1 MRISDWSSDVC
12 SSDLVRVRH
21 LTSDGYFEDQVSAV
35 WGRAWSRG
43 SITAMANWSRN
54 DTLESSERQL
64 TNGQD
69 FRRFGGLDRRSSY
82 YSYPAN
88 IYSLD
93 GCPQGEPYCFVPLDN
108 RGNLPGTN
116 APYATVPSGQ
126 NGTGLSP
133 SDFAGN
139 ISTGSQ
145 VLKFKNAER
154 IQSLLLNGSYRVGKN
169 TEVFMDVVHSKRS
182 IPARELQLMVLAGQY
197 GISDRNRVV

>member
-1 MRISDWSSDVC
+1 
-12 SSDLVRVRH
+12 
-21 LTSDGYFEDQVSAV
+21 
-35 WGRAWSRG
+35 
-43 SITAMANWSRN
+43 MANWSRN

-126 NGTGLSP
+126 NGTGLSR
-133 SDFAGN
+133 SEEHT
-139 ISTGSQ
+139 SE
-145 VLKFKNAER
+145 L
-154 IQSLLLNGSYRVGKN
+154 QSLMRIAYAV
-169 TEVFMDVVHSKRS
+169 
-182 IPARELQLMVLAGQY
+182 
-197 GISDRNRVV
+197 

>member
-1 MRISDWSSDVC
+1 MVDV
-12 SSDLVRVRH
+12 DLVADVGFFFFSSRRRHTRCALVTGVQTCALPIFRH

-82 YSYPAN
+82 YSYPDN

-108 RGNLPGTN
+108 RGHLPGTN
-116 APYATVPSGQ
+116 APYATVHSGQ
-126 NGTGLSP
+126 TG
-133 SDFAGN
+133 
-139 ISTGSQ
+139 
-145 VLKFKNAER
+145 
-154 IQSLLLNGSYRVGKN
+154 
-169 TEVFMDVVHSKRS
+169 RS
-182 IPARELQLMVLAGQY
+182 ETRRG
-197 GISDRNRVV
+197 G